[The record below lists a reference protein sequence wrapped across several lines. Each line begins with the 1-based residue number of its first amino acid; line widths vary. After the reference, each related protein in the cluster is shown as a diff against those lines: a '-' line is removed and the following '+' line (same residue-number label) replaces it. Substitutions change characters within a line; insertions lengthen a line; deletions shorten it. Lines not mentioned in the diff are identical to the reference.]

1 MKGIGYAIVVALVAG
16 FVGGLVAGF
25 VTPQK
30 GGPAGEELTA
40 RVETLEAKIGE
51 FSAYGSRIRSVEG
64 KVGEF
69 EGKLSQLE
77 GKLSQLEDR
86 IRGLEQKAAG
96 LGAAG
101 GPGLKVGYVDA
112 DGLFIKV
119 FIPQV
124 QAERAVMEEKKRAIT
139 ELQSRR
145 LKGEIEEDEFRQQ
158 YYVLQVELLRAQ
170 YNVDMSMLDKMIASP
185 GFANL
190 KADLEHLRE
199 QAAPAMDE
207 IKKLLDEA
215 KLGVVDEQAFMVKYQ
230 ALQNAFQQLDQLLT
244 QIAAQKIVEVTQA
257 VAQEKGY
264 DLVLRRKDVL
274 VFRNAETVDDLSPLV
289 EQRLWKLF
297 AASS

>member
-25 VTPQK
+25 ILPR
-30 GGPAGEELTA
+30 GGAPAGEELTA
-40 RVETLEAKIGE
+40 RVEALEAKIGE
-51 FSAYGSRIRSVEG
+51 FSGYGSRIKGVEA

-77 GKLSQLEDR
+77 GKLSHIEDR
-86 IRGLEQKAAG
+86 LGGLEQKVAG
-96 LGAAG
+96 VGTGG

-112 DGLFIKV
+112 DSLFIKV

-124 QAERAVMEEKKRAIT
+124 QAERAVMEEKKRAIS
-139 ELQSRR
+139 ELQARR
-145 LKGEIEEDEFRQQ
+145 MRGEIGDDEFKLQ
-158 YYVLQVELLRAQ
+158 YYPLQVELLLAQ
-170 YNVDMSMLDKMIASP
+170 YKVDMSMLDKMIASP

-190 KADLEHLRE
+190 KSDLERLRE
-199 QAAPAMDE
+199 QASPAVDE
-207 IKKLLDEA
+207 INKLLDEA
-215 KLGVVDEQAFMVKYQ
+215 KLGVVDEQAFMAKYQ

-297 AASS
+297 ATSS

>member
-1 MKGIGYAIVVALVAG
+1 MKGLGYAIAVALVAG

-25 VTPQK
+25 VIPQ
-30 GGPAGEELTA
+30 GGGGDELAA
-40 RVETLEAKIGE
+40 RVENLEARIGE
-51 FSAYGSRIRSVEG
+51 FSAYGSRIKGVES

-69 EGKLSQLE
+69 EGTLSQLE
-77 GKLSQLEDR
+77 GKLSHLEDR
-86 IRGLEQKAAG
+86 LGGLEQKVSG
-96 LGAAG
+96 LGAA

-124 QAERAVMEEKKRAIT
+124 QEERAVMEEKKRAIT
-139 ELQSRR
+139 ELQARR
-145 LKGEIEEDEFRQQ
+145 VKGEIGEDEFKLQ
-158 YYVLQVELLRAQ
+158 YYVLQVELLKAQ
-170 YNVDMSMLDKMIASP
+170 FDVDMAMLNKMIASP

-190 KADLEHLRE
+190 KADLERLRE
-199 QAAPAMDE
+199 QAAPAVDE
-207 IKKLLDEA
+207 IDKLLEEA
-215 KLGVVDEQAFMVKYQ
+215 KLGVVDEQAFMAKYQ

-257 VAQEKGY
+257 VAQERGY

>member
-25 VTPQK
+25 ILPR
-30 GGPAGEELTA
+30 GGAPAGEELTS
-40 RVETLEAKIGE
+40 RVEALEAKIGE
-51 FSAYGSRIRSVEG
+51 FSGYESRIKGVEA

-77 GKLSQLEDR
+77 GRLSQIEDR
-86 IRGLEQKAAG
+86 LGGLEQKVAG
-96 LGAAG
+96 VGTGG

-112 DGLFIKV
+112 DSLFIKV

-124 QAERAVMEEKKRAIT
+124 QAERAVMEEKKRAIS
-139 ELQSRR
+139 ELQARR
-145 LKGEIEEDEFRQQ
+145 MRGEIGDDEFKLQ
-158 YYVLQVELLRAQ
+158 YYPLQAELLLAQ
-170 YNVDMSMLDKMIASP
+170 YKVDMSMLDKMIASP

-190 KADLEHLRE
+190 KADLERLRE
-199 QAAPAMDE
+199 QASPAVDE
-207 IKKLLDEA
+207 VNKLLDEA
-215 KLGVVDEQAFMVKYQ
+215 KLGVVDEQAFMAKYQ

-297 AASS
+297 ATSS

>member
-25 VTPQK
+25 ILPQK
-30 GGPAGEELTA
+30 GAPAGEELTA
-40 RVETLEAKIGE
+40 RVEALEAKVGE
-51 FSAYGSRIRSVEG
+51 LSGYGSRIKGVEA

-69 EGKLSQLE
+69 EGKLTQLE
-77 GKLSQLEDR
+77 GKLAHIEERLG
-86 IRGLEQKAAG
+86 GLEQKVAG
-96 LGAAG
+96 LGTA

-112 DGLFIKV
+112 DALFIKV

-124 QAERAVMEEKKRAIT
+124 QAERAVMEEKKRAIS

-145 LKGEIEEDEFRQQ
+145 MKGEIAEDEFKLQ
-158 YYVLQVELLRAQ
+158 YYILQVELLQAQ

-190 KADLEHLRE
+190 KADLERLRE
-199 QAAPAMDE
+199 QASPAIDE
-207 IKKLLDEA
+207 VNKLLDEA
-215 KLGVVDEQAFMVKYQ
+215 KLGVVDEQAFMAKYQ

-297 AASS
+297 GSSS